1 MDAGKGKQET
11 GDERRENEMRDGRR
25 VTRDGRKEMQDWR
38 RETRDKRSQGP

>member
-25 VTRDGRKEMQDWR
+25 VPGWGEKEEKLRVVRKMR
-38 RETRDKRSQGP
+38 RGEW